1 MHRFIQKRKEMIF
14 QEKNLAANSYHM
26 QAFWI
31 LLATFTLSLA
41 YEVYRDTA
49 MAGVTSFDAFNPT
62 LAIFYSASIPPGT
75 SNGEYSPLCHIKDA
89 ASIGSFTQ

>member
-1 MHRFIQKRKEMIF
+1 MIF
-14 QEKNLAANSYHM
+14 QEKNLAANSDKTRRISSYHM

-62 LAIFYSASIPPGT
+62 LAIFY
-75 SNGEYSPLCHIKDA
+75 A
-89 ASIGSFTQ
+89 ACFGMTFLVRVNRRWTWWLVLLFTLGLMV